1 LFCGPAYPIRGP
13 GLGLG
18 LGLGVGVGVGSP
30 GVGLGA
36 GVGLGLG
43 LPLGVGLAP
52 GLGLGTGSGLG
63 VGLASGLGDGVW
75 AGIAA
80 GFATSVPVAAG
91 VPLLVVVFATFFDGI
106 KLHFIVA
113 PDTGVSVSLL
123 PLFLPRNEMTF
134 DVAAALGSAA
144 LI

>member
-1 LFCGPAYPIRGP
+1 
-13 GLGLG
+13 
-18 LGLGVGVGVGSP
+18 VGVGSP

-52 GLGLGTGSGLG
+52 GLGLGSGL
-63 VGLASGLGDGVW
+63 GLASGLGVGVW

-91 VPLLVVVFATFFDGI
+91 VPFLVVVFATFFDGI
-106 KLHFIVA
+106 KLHFVVA
-113 PDTGVSVSLL
+113 PDTGVSVNLL
-123 PLFLPRNEMTF
+123 PLFFPRSEMTL